1 MAERRDGSAARP
13 EQEIT
18 IADYL
23 LVTWRQR
30 WTILALCASALVVT
44 LIASAIAPRIY
55 ESSASVIAPKE
66 GAGSSLFGGLAV
78 ASGMLQQLPGVPLPS
93 LTPNR
98 DLLVSVLKSR
108 TMGQSVVE
116 RFRLQERYG
125 ARYLED
131 AIKRLQSSTSV
142 SLSREGV
149 ITVMVE
155 DTDPSEAA
163 EIANFYI
170 EQLDRLVARY
180 GIGEAG
186 RQHEFLTEQLAHAK
200 VSLDQVEQTLR
211 QFQERNRAIVLQ
223 EQTRGAIES
232 AARLKGEVMAAQV
245 QLQVMRNFATD
256 ANPEIVALRRR
267 IEEMNRQLAQMQYGE
282 GATAPAGGSGEP
294 RDFTVPFA
302 RVPKVGLELARLTR
316 DVKVQETLVTLLTQ
330 QVEQARISQ
339 ARDLPVV
346 QVLDRAVPAERPAK
360 PRLGLNLGIAGVS
373 SLIAGI
379 ALAFVIEYV
388 KNLRR
393 PARAA

>member
-1 MAERRDGSAARP
+1 G
-13 EQEIT
+13 
-18 IADYL
+18 
-23 LVTWRQR
+23 
-30 WTILALCASALVVT
+30 VT
-44 LIASAIAPRIY
+44 L
-55 ESSASVIAPKE
+55 
-66 GAGSSLFGGLAV
+66 
-78 ASGMLQQLPGVPLPS
+78 PS
-93 LTPNR
+93 WTPNR

-245 QLQVMRNFATD
+245 QLQVMRNFA
-256 ANPEIVALRRR
+256 
-267 IEEMNRQLAQMQYGE
+267 
-282 GATAPAGGSGEP
+282 
-294 RDFTVPFA
+294 
-302 RVPKVGLELARLTR
+302 
-316 DVKVQETLVTLLTQ
+316 
-330 QVEQARISQ
+330 
-339 ARDLPVV
+339 
-346 QVLDRAVPAERPAK
+346 
-360 PRLGLNLGIAGVS
+360 
-373 SLIAGI
+373 
-379 ALAFVIEYV
+379 
-388 KNLRR
+388 
-393 PARAA
+393 